1 MLSERM
7 VEIIT
12 EAIDDRKGR
21 DIEVI
26 PLAEKTIVAD
36 YFVIASGSSTTH
48 LRGIADAVMEKME
61 KEGVNVA
68 HLEGYETASWIL
80 LDYLDVVVH
89 IFQQSEREFY
99 NLEKLWQGSAAG
111 RKKNGE
117 NNTDGKNAEG
127 KNGDGT

>member
-1 MLSERM
+1 M

-117 NNTDGKNAEG
+117 NNTDEKNAEG
-127 KNGDGT
+127 KNGDGTW

>member
-1 MLSERM
+1 MLPEKM

-61 KEGVNVA
+61 KEGKNVA

-111 RKKNGE
+111 RKK
-117 NNTDGKNAEG
+117 AEE
-127 KNGDGT
+127 KKDET

>member
-1 MLSERM
+1 MLPEKM
-7 VEIIT
+7 VEIIK

-36 YFVIASGSSTTH
+36 YFIIASGSSTTH

-111 RKKNGE
+111 RKKSE
-117 NNTDGKNAEG
+117 EKKEDES
-127 KNGDGT
+127 